1 MIAQLMGLAEGV
13 VMAKTRVTKK
23 PSKGTRTS
31 PTPGSTTGTKETLGE
46 PPRPP
51 QGEGKIEDGPAA
63 TVAVG

>member
-1 MIAQLMGLAEGV
+1 ML
-13 VMAKTRVTKK
+13 MAKTRVTKK
-23 PSKGTRTS
+23 PAKGTRTS
-31 PTPGSTTGTKETLGE
+31 TTPSSTTGTKETFGE